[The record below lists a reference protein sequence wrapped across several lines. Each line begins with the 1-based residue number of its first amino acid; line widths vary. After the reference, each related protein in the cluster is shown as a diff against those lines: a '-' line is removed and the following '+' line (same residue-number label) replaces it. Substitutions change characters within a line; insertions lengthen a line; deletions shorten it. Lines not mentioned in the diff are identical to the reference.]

1 MNEKLSGCK
10 YVYSELLCR
19 KRENPKIN
27 MSHRFSL
34 QEKTIHLMSNKKS
47 LNRFLRVRIQQ
58 LKSCKKLKLNA
69 NNRPFCFVSIL
80 VARAKMIYDL
90 FFQNGPKNHSQSMV
104 LSQKSFL
111 HGIPESLDKFSTKS
125 YLFQC
130 LTHTKKEHSQLG
142 AEEN

>member
-19 KRENPKIN
+19 KREKIKIN

-34 QEKTIHLMSNKKS
+34 QEKTIQLMSNKKS

-69 NNRPFCFVSIL
+69 NNCPFCFVSIL

-90 FFQNGPKNHSQSMV
+90 FFQKW
-104 LSQKSFL
+104 SQK
-111 HGIPESLDKFSTKS
+111 P
-125 YLFQC
+125 
-130 LTHTKKEHSQLG
+130 LTVNG
-142 AEEN
+142 AFVEVIFARETRVS